1 MTVYENMLLLEERV
15 KKAVAYIT
23 RLRTDNEGLKRDI
36 KLITSHNQELQ
47 AYVDNYNEDT
57 ERINKSI
64 EASLES
70 LNEVGLDNLD
80 LSIDDLETAEAFSAL
95 GGDAVDAALDLGDIS
110 GLDDLS
116 TDEIQT
122 PDIDL

>member
-15 KKAVAYIT
+15 KKAVAYINK
-23 RLRTDNEGLKRDI
+23 LRADNENLKRDI

-47 AYVDNYNEDT
+47 AYVDNYKEDT

-80 LSIDDLETAEAFSAL
+80 LTIDDLEAAESFSAL
-95 GGDAVDAALDLGDIS
+95 GGDSLDISDLS
-110 GLDDLS
+110 GLDNLDNAS
-116 TDEIQT
+116 DDIQT
-122 PDIDL
+122 PDIEL

>member
-15 KKAVAYIT
+15 KKAVAYINK
-23 RLRTDNEGLKRDI
+23 LRVENGDLKRDI

-47 AYVDNYNEDT
+47 AYVDNYKEDT

-70 LNEVGLDNLD
+70 LNEIGLDNLD
-80 LSIDDLETAEAFSAL
+80 LTIDDLETAEAFSAL
-95 GGDAVDAALDLGDIS
+95 GGDSLDLEDLPDLDNLEDIP
-110 GLDDLS
+110 
-116 TDEIQT
+116 TDNIQT
-122 PDIDL
+122 PEIDL